1 MSGTLTWAEAYIRY
15 IDIELRMN
23 PYHDP
28 ETGRFTFKPSGID
41 KSSGSGIIDIEV
53 DALTPCLVQVK
64 TGKVI
69 QTSIEQIHPNKNDLK
84 DWEFDWSLP
93 EKNGYTV
100 YALKAYGDSR
110 IQGLIATK
118 ADSSNYAVNIDIVEA
133 APHNN
138 IHNRKNIGKTKE
150 YDGVGGHLFA
160 EACKQSKE
168 AGYDG
173 YVFFE
178 AKNNLIPHY
187 QKTLGAVQIGSSQ
200 RMYIDERSALKLI
213 NKYYGG
219 K

>member
-1 MSGTLTWAEAYIRY
+1 M
-15 IDIELRMN
+15 
-23 PYHDP
+23 
-28 ETGRFTFKPSGID
+28 
-41 KSSGSGIIDIEV
+41 IDIEV